1 MQLRAIAIATFF
13 LGVGFAGAP
22 FDWRHALIAA
32 VVLAIATL
40 ILEHFATPL
49 VAFLLGFFGVV
60 LTCYAQHGEFYPGLF
75 IVAAGFGFLAGG
87 SIGWRTA
94 PAVFSAVGSVV
105 GVALFFLR

>member
-1 MQLRAIAIATFF
+1 MQLRAIAIAAFF
-13 LGVGFAGAP
+13 LGIGFAGAP

-40 ILEHFATPL
+40 VLEHFVTPL
-49 VAFLLGFFGVV
+49 IGFLVGFFGVV

-75 IVAAGFGFLAGG
+75 IVSAGFGFLAGG

-94 PAVFSAVGSVV
+94 PQVFSAVGAVV